1 MTPTPQPLSTGWLS
15 GIRHSVR
22 KKLMLVVL
30 ATTFLAL
37 LLMGIAMMIYDLRA
51 YHDARV
57 GDLFTQADLIGHASA
72 PALAFDD
79 EKVARENLSLLKD
92 LPKVSAAAIYTA
104 KGARF
109 ASYTRAEAGDTA
121 FPALPESEGY
131 RVEGKELILFKRI
144 ESNREIVGMVYLKA
158 SYELME
164 RLRSYV
170 AILAAVMA
178 ASLVVAVLMT
188 SWLQKSVTGPILAM
202 TDVARQVMTRRD
214 FSLRVDKSTDDEVGY
229 LVDTFNAM
237 LAEIGGRTQA
247 LEASNR
253 SLEQEMGERRSA
265 EKALLAADRQK
276 DQFLATLA
284 HELRNPL
291 APLLNALQVLRL
303 QGNDARASLA
313 TRELMERQ
321 LRQLV
326 QLVDDLLDVS
336 RITTGK
342 LVLRKEHQE
351 LGAIV
356 RTALE
361 AVAPLMQGR
370 KHQLDVS
377 LPPEP
382 VYLMADATRL
392 SQVFV
397 NLLNN
402 AAKFTDPGGRIAFS
416 ATADESEVT
425 ITVSDNGIGIPQAML
440 PLVFD
445 MFAQADRSLERA
457 HAGLGVGLSL
467 ARQLVELHGGSIA
480 GHSDGADRGSRFTVR
495 LPCLPRSAAALP
507 TPATEARVETAGF
520 RILLADDNVDFAE
533 SLSILLEASGHE
545 VAVTHDGIQALE
557 TAPGFKPDLCFLDI
571 GLPRLHGYDLA
582 RRLRELP
589 ATRGAYMV
597 AISGWGQPEDKR
609 RSREAGF
616 DDHLAK
622 PVEFDRIQELL
633 DEFAARRSAPGM
645 AEKAPATPPARV

>member
-1 MTPTPQPLSTGWLS
+1 MTPAPQPRIAAWLG

-37 LLMGIAMMIYDLRA
+37 LLMGVAMMIYDLRA
-51 YHDARV
+51 YHDAWV

-79 EKVARENLSLLKD
+79 EKVANENLSLLKD

-109 ASYTRAEAGDTA
+109 ASYARPEAGKVN
-121 FPALPESEGY
+121 FPTLPETEGY
-131 RVEGKELILFKRI
+131 RIEGKELVLFKRI
-144 ESNREIVGMVYLKA
+144 ENNREIVGMVYLKA

-164 RLRSYV
+164 RLRGYV
-170 AILAAVMA
+170 AILAGVMVT
-178 ASLVVAVLMT
+178 SLVVAVLMT

-237 LAEIGGRTQA
+237 LAEIGGRTHA

-253 SLEQEMGERRSA
+253 TLEQEMGERRNA

-303 QGNDARASLA
+303 QGKDAGASLA

-342 LVLRKEHQE
+342 LVLRKEQHE

-356 RTALE
+356 RIAME
-361 AVAPLMQGR
+361 AVAPLIEAR
-370 KHQLDVS
+370 KHQLEVS

-382 VYLMADATRL
+382 LYLIADATRL

-402 AAKFTDPGGRIAFS
+402 AAKFTDPGGKLAFVV
-416 ATADESEVT
+416 TGGESSVT
-425 ITVSDNGIGIPQAML
+425 ITVSDNGIGIPRAML
-440 PLVFD
+440 PLIFD
-445 MFAQADRSLERA
+445 MFAQADRSLERP

-480 GHSDGADRGSRFTVR
+480 GHSDGENRGSRFTVC
-495 LPCLPRSAAALP
+495 LPCLPRSAAGR
-507 TPATEARVETAGF
+507 PAPAHEARVATGRL

-533 SLSILLEASGHE
+533 SLSILLEAGGHE

-557 TAPGFKPDLCFLDI
+557 AAPGFKPDLCFLDI

-597 AISGWGQPEDKR
+597 AISGWGQPEDKL

-622 PVEFDRIQELL
+622 PVEFDRIQTLL
-633 DEFAARRSAPGM
+633 DEFTARRPSSP
-645 AEKAPATPPARV
+645 V

>member
-1 MTPTPQPLSTGWLS
+1 MSTGDPGEPGPRSGWLGS
-15 GIRHSVR
+15 IRHSVR
-22 KKLMLVVL
+22 RKLMLVVL

-37 LLMGIAMMIYDLRA
+37 LLMGAAMVVYDLRN
-51 YHDARV
+51 YRDAWV
-57 GDLFTQADLIGHASA
+57 GDLFTQADLIGRASA

-109 ASYTRAEAGDTA
+109 ASYTRAGAGNPE
-121 FPALPESEGY
+121 FPALPQAEGY
-131 RVEGKELILFKRI
+131 LIEGKELVLFKRI
-144 ESNREIVGMVYLKA
+144 ESNREILGTVYFLA
-158 SYELME
+158 RYEVME
-164 RLRSYV
+164 RLGSYLV
-170 AILAAVMA
+170 ILGAVLA
-178 ASLVVAVLMT
+178 VSLVVAVLMT
-188 SWLQKSVTGPILAM
+188 SWMQKSVTGPILAM

-214 FSLRVDKSTDDEVGY
+214 FSLRVAKSTDDEIGY

-253 SLEQEMGERRSA
+253 TLQVEMAERRNA

-276 DQFLATLA
+276 DRFLATLA

-291 APLLNALQVLRL
+291 APLLNALQLLRL
-303 QGNDARASLA
+303 PATDERARKA
-313 TRELMERQ
+313 THELMERQ

-342 LVLRKEHQE
+342 LVLRKERCE

-356 RTALE
+356 RIAME
-361 AVAPLMQGR
+361 AVAPLMASR
-370 KHQLDVS
+370 RHQLDVS
-377 LPPEP
+377 LPTQPI
-382 VYLMADATRL
+382 YLDADIARL

-402 AAKFTDPGGRIAFS
+402 AAKFTDPGGGISLS
-416 ATADESEVT
+416 AVADGTRVKV
-425 ITVSDNGIGIPQAML
+425 TVSDNGIGISQAML
-440 PLVFD
+440 PQVFE
-445 MFAQADRSLERA
+445 MFTQADRSLERA
-457 HAGLGVGLSL
+457 NAGLGVGLSL

-480 GHSDGADRGSRFTVR
+480 GRSEGPGRGSAFTVELPVLAR
-495 LPCLPRSAAALP
+495 LASDP
-507 TPATEARVETAGF
+507 PAPAPQTREDSGKL
-520 RILLADDNVDFAE
+520 RILLADDNVDFAD
-533 SLSILLEASGHE
+533 SLAILLEAGGHR
-545 VAVTHDGIQALE
+545 VSVTHDGMQALE
-557 TAPGFKPDLCFLDI
+557 TAPAFKPDLCFLDI

-589 ATRGAYMV
+589 ATRGAVLV

-616 DDHLAK
+616 DHHLAK
-622 PVEFDRIQELL
+622 PVEFDQIQRLL
-633 DEFAARRSAPGM
+633 DEISAARQAS
-645 AEKAPATPPARV
+645 